1 MCLTFGVQFIVGA
14 LDKIRTKDKMSLA
27 QLRGVVTIVHEL
39 LHQKASKYVRLKAHY
54 SGDYK
59 RTAMETMNELASR
72 ATVARFIR
80 RLGGNTDGASQLIV
94 KGDGYGKWIKRVL
107 DFCKKAGVNPEK
119 LGQEW
124 SQTLTTE
131 KYDTMDAQ
139 LYAFF
144 KKHADKKGFTQ
155 GMDEVLA
162 AFENEKSN
170 TEWAAMIKKWFP
182 NRKNQ

>member
-1 MCLTFGVQFIVGA
+1 
-14 LDKIRTKDKMSLA
+14 MSLG

-94 KGDGYGKWIKRVL
+94 KGDGYGKWIKEYWVL
-107 DFCKKAGVNPEK
+107 
-119 LGQEW
+119 
-124 SQTLTTE
+124 
-131 KYDTMDAQ
+131 
-139 LYAFF
+139 
-144 KKHADKKGFTQ
+144 
-155 GMDEVLA
+155 
-162 AFENEKSN
+162 
-170 TEWAAMIKKWFP
+170 
-182 NRKNQ
+182 